1 MSSAPSSSQLVLPS
15 TREQATG
22 TPQEEHALHREPRL
36 SVAKKQLIL
45 QFLDRRTTYGYLP
58 RGSFL
63 AASIKF
69 NYTPKTIRKL
79 WHKAI
84 ADVQAQ
90 KPIRYESYYKSKCGA
105 KYTPIPAHKITAIE
119 IKNRTSFRLMGKHLD
134 LAASIVHRHMKQGE
148 LKPHTNLLKP
158 GLTEHNK
165 RARISYCLNF
175 IMQGTHTTNPTY
187 YDMHNV
193 VRIDEKWFYL
203 TKKDQ
208 RMLLA
213 PNEVPPHRAV
223 KSKNFI
229 PKIMFM
235 GAVARPRWDREGN
248 CTFDGKLGLFP
259 FTMEV
264 PTKRSSCNRQR
275 GTMET
280 KPINKVNK
288 DVFRKMITMK
298 IIPAIMEKWPQE
310 DSEKVIIIQEDNAKP
325 HCGADI
331 HEFIQSHNQNGF
343 RFFWAPQPPNSP
355 DLNILD
361 LGFFRSI
368 QSKYEKSMPKNV
380 TVLIKEVGQAFNDTH
395 PNTLSNVWYLIRY
408 NIACVRL

>member
-1 MSSAPSSSQLVLPS
+1 
-15 TREQATG
+15 
-22 TPQEEHALHREPRL
+22 
-36 SVAKKQLIL
+36 
-45 QFLDRRTTYGYLP
+45 
-58 RGSFL
+58 
-63 AASIKF
+63 
-69 NYTPKTIRKL
+69 
-79 WHKAI
+79 
-84 ADVQAQ
+84 
-90 KPIRYESYYKSKCGA
+90 
-105 KYTPIPAHKITAIE
+105 
-119 IKNRTSFRLMGKHLD
+119 
-134 LAASIVHRHMKQGE
+134 MKQGE
-148 LKPHTNLLKP
+148 LKPHTNPLKP

-175 IMQGTHTTNPTY
+175 IMPGTHTTNPTY

-193 VRIDEKWFYL
+193 VHIDEKWFYL

-213 PNEVPPHRAV
+213 PNEVPPHRVV

-264 PTKRSSCNRQR
+264 PAKRSSCNRQR

-288 DVFRKMITMK
+288 DVFREMITMK
-298 IIPAIMEKWPQE
+298 IIPAIMEKWPQD
-310 DSEKVIIIQEDNAKP
+310 DSDKVIIIQADNAKP

-380 TVLIKEVGQAFNDTH
+380 TVLIKEAGQAFNGTH
-395 PNTLSNVWYLIRY
+395 PKTLSNVCWKMREIYHCAQVTAVVDDVRAATQYLHSPMPMAQVAQIEVEEDEDDWEHEDY
-408 NIACVRL
+408 AMSLYGYILLCNAINDQSNFWKTLCPKIMPSPIF